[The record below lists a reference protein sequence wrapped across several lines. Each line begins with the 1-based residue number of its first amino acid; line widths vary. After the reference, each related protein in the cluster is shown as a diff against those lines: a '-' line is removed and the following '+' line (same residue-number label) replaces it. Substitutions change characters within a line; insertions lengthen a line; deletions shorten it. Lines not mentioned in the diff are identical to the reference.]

1 MGAALLDMQDS
12 RVQSLC
18 LENRPLERLLL
29 SRVATA
35 SPMCERLLSASLGPP
50 IRSLVSSRPRSSACL
65 FRSSLAGMKLAR
77 IISSNAAVPCRPYC
91 NDKNTQCS
99 FSATYAAGCCD
110 CTGQKRGVK
119 RSVEESARACG
130 RVWLHCA
137 ASLSLEAC
145 CQKSH
150 SEVPR
155 RKKWCDLD
163 RSRKA
168 SCLDRRKEP

>member
-1 MGAALLDMQDS
+1 MALVSLREGLGPACQDLALLTRRKADADG
-12 RVQSLC
+12 
-18 LENRPLERLLL
+18 LLQ
-29 SRVATA
+29 
-35 SPMCERLLSASLGPP
+35 SASLRPP
-50 IRSLVSSRPRSSACL
+50 IRSLVSSRPRSLACL
-65 FRSSLAGMKLAR
+65 FCSSLAGMKLAQ
-77 IISSNAAVPCRPYC
+77 IISSNAAVPCTPYC

-145 CQKSH
+145 CQKKSFR
-150 SEVPR
+150 STAT
-155 RKKWCDLD
+155 KKVVRLGQVEESLLSGSQE
-163 RSRKA
+163 RTVRTS
-168 SCLDRRKEP
+168 